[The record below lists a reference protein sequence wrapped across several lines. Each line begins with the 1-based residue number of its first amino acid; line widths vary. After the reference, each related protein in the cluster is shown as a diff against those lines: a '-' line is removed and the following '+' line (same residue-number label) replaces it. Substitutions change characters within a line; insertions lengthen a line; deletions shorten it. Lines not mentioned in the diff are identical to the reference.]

1 MKAVNYAAPFK
12 VEVQD
17 VPIPGIEHPD
27 DVIVKVTTAAICG
40 SDLHMYEGRTGAEP
54 GITICHKFRLKCL
67 VQANNSHQA
76 SLSVMRTWVLSKRWA
91 PV

>member
-1 MKAVNYAAPFK
+1 MSMKAVNYAAPFK

-40 SDLHMYEGRTGAEP
+40 SDLHMYEGRTGAQP
-54 GITICHKFRLKCL
+54 GTYMTCTD
-67 VQANNSHQA
+67 SG
-76 SLSVMRTWVLSKRWA
+76 
-91 PV
+91 

>member
-1 MKAVNYAAPFK
+1 MSMKAVNYAAPFK

-40 SDLHMYEGRTGAEP
+40 SDLHMYEGRTGAQP
-54 GITICHKFRLKCL
+54 GTSPRDEAEMPSTKLTSSTRNHL
-67 VQANNSHQA
+67 
-76 SLSVMRTWVLSKRWA
+76 W
-91 PV
+91 P